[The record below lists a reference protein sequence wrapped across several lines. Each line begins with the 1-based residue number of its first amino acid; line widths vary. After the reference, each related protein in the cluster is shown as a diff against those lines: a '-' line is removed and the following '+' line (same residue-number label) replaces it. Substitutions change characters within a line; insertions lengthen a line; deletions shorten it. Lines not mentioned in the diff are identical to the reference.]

1 MSQAQI
7 TGNQSALRQHDMDYG
22 SYPPQVVGTMKRI
35 EQKTGVDMKG
45 ITVRFNSTVPAQF
58 QARALAQGGNRV
70 EIGPGNGDCVNHEL
84 GHIVQQRLGKVKPT
98 GTMNHAAVN
107 DDKTLERQ
115 ATTIGNG

>member
-1 MSQAQI
+1 MNREQI

-22 SYPPQVVGTMKRI
+22 NHPSQVVQTMKRI

-45 ITVRFNSTVPAQF
+45 ITVRFNSSVPSQF
-58 QARALAQGGNRV
+58 QARALAQGGSRV
-70 EIGPGNGDCVNHEL
+70 EIGPGNADCVNHEL
-84 GHIVQQRLGKVKPT
+84 GHIVQQRLGMVRPT

-115 ATTIGNG
+115 ATSIGNG